1 MATRTLPEIMEA
13 LALTVS
19 GTTGIRCRQ
28 RPPRS
33 VNPPESFPGSRQGKA
48 ETVDGETEPGSRS
61 VTIPVW
67 TVVSAT
73 DEAQHKVIDQ
83 VIAGPKS
90 IAAAVL
96 ATPDLGLG
104 EGVDADVDGEWAEGE
119 IEVAGTTYWGVRI
132 DVEVFY

>member
-1 MATRTLPEIMEA
+1 MAVRTLPEIMEA
-13 LALTVS
+13 LAGTISV
-19 GTTGIRCRQ
+19 TTGIRCRQ

-48 ETVDGETEPGSRS
+48 ETCDGEEIAGSRS

-73 DEAQHKVIDQ
+73 DESQHQTIDQ
-83 VIAGPKS
+83 VIAGPQS
-90 IAAAVL
+90 IAAAVS
-96 ATPDLGLG
+96 AAPDLGLG
-104 EGVDADVDGEWAEGE
+104 EGVDAAVDGEWAEGE
-119 IEVAGTTYWGVRI
+119 IDVAGTTYWGVRI